1 VGAPGRPPRF
11 RLLSG
16 EEPDALISRLQQLP
30 EQEARGWLGRIEG
43 LGELLDAQ
51 WEVRAEPQFL
61 SEHDDELRAI
71 ERGYGE
77 TTLATAWRETTNQEM
92 TASIMVGRRPAV
104 LQAGRRW
111 LAAAEPAVWR

>member
-1 VGAPGRPPRF
+1 MGAPGRPPRF

-77 TTLATAWRETTNQEM
+77 AKPALTTVLTKPWELNARIC
-92 TASIMVGRRPAV
+92 AS
-104 LQAGRRW
+104 
-111 LAAAEPAVWR
+111 